1 MISFVPEN
9 DETDEE
15 LSNEMAKLEVQAKKG
30 TLF

>member
-1 MISFVPEN
+1 MPQN

-15 LSNEMAKLEVQAKKG
+15 LSNEMAKLEVEAKKG